1 VREKIRIYVPESI
14 VRYYRRKITK
24 NPEKSRIIEKS
35 IDASRLPLT
44 TQRLLAIALFYSF
57 ISSIGG
63 MIFAFLLFRMLI
75 PETEFVRVVLSL
87 VGVVYTPSGNYLPI
101 IFGFLFLWI
110 LVFGI
115 ISYKLTNYLILSY
128 PSFVANR
135 RKSEIEMYLPHAI
148 NMMLGMA
155 SGGIGIHEIVNS
167 LAESKSMF
175 GELSN
180 EFATVVKMSNIF
192 KEDLITSMRYV
203 RDTTP
208 SEKFSAF
215 LDDFIFMVKGGGNIS
230 SFLEN
235 KSREYFESQEAG
247 FTSFLDFLSIMA
259 EVYLAAFILLPL
271 FLLIM
276 LVVMQ
281 VSGELMLEGYRILIL
296 TILPVS
302 TIVFVYI
309 IKSAIPVPKVR
320 TELEELELKD
330 KIKAIVEPGNAS
342 FKINRFIKILKEIKF
357 YLLLPYAERTFY
369 TLHFRIFLFHIL
381 IFSIIVFAVASRF
394 MSLDRVAVISTSAF
408 IIPLLTLIEM
418 KERAISQIERRI
430 PDIFRELA
438 ILNEAGLNIIEALKV
453 LSTIELGV
461 ISREISIMRRDIEWG
476 ESVAKAFRKMEMRIR
491 SDIIAKIIP
500 ISIKAIDTSPTFKDA
515 FLTVSNFANSEV
527 RFKDKIKSNMFTYVV
542 MIYFSIAVFLVI
554 VYTLINNILYGF
566 GEATTITNIELIKET
581 FLQVSVAVGLLS
593 GLIAGVISSGKV
605 TAGFKHSY
613 IFLVMTYIVFGYL
626 IV

>member
-1 VREKIRIYVPESI
+1 MREKVRLYVPEPI
-14 VRYYRRKITK
+14 VRYYRKSISK
-24 NPEKSRIIEKS
+24 KPEKYRLIEKS

-44 TQRLLAIALFYSF
+44 VQRLLAIALFYSF
-57 ISSIGG
+57 ISSVGG
-63 MIFAFLLFRMLI
+63 MVFAFLLFRVLI
-75 PETEFVRVVLSL
+75 PETELVKLILSL
-87 VGVVYTPSGNYLPI
+87 IGIAYTPSGNYLPI
-101 IFGFLFLWI
+101 VFGFLFLWI
-110 LVFGI
+110 LIFGI
-115 ISYKLTNYLILSY
+115 VSYKLVNYLILSY
-128 PSFVANR
+128 PSFIANR
-135 RKSEIEMYLPHAI
+135 RKNEIEMYLPHAI

-215 LDDFIFMVKGGGNIS
+215 LDDFIFMVKGGGSVS

-235 KSREYFESQEAG
+235 KSKEYFETQEAG

-281 VSGELMLEGYRILIL
+281 ISGELMLESYRILIL

-309 IKSAIPVPKVR
+309 IKSSMPVPKVK
-320 TELEELELKD
+320 TEFEELKLED
-330 KIKAIVEPGNAS
+330 KIKAVVKPGNAT
-342 FKINRFIKILKEIKF
+342 FKINKFKKILKRIKF
-357 YLLLPYAERTFY
+357 YLLLPYMERAFY
-369 TLHFRIFLFHIL
+369 TLHFRILLFHIL
-381 IFSIIVFAVASRF
+381 IFSIIVFAVTSRF
-394 MSLDRVAVISTSAF
+394 LSPEKVAVVSVSAF
-408 IIPLLTLIEM
+408 AIPLLVLIEI
-418 KERAISQIERRI
+418 KERTISQIERRI

-438 ILNEAGLNIIEALKV
+438 ILNEAGLNIIEALKI
-453 LSTIELGV
+453 LSTIELGI
-461 ISREISIMRRDIEWG
+461 ISREISIVKRDIEWG

-491 SDIIAKIIP
+491 SDVIAKIIP

-566 GEATTITNIELIKET
+566 GEAVMIANIELIKET
-581 FLQVSVAVGLLS
+581 FLQVSVVVGLLS

-605 TAGFKHSY
+605 TAGLKHSY
-613 IFLVMTYIVFGYL
+613 VFLMFVYIVFSYL
-626 IV
+626 IA